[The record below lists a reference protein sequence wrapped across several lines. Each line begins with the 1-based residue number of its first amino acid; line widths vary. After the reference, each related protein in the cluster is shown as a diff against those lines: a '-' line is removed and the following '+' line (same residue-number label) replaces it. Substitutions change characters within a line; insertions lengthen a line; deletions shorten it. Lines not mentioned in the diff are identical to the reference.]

1 MSNLSQTSADAAACP
16 ECAADV
22 AFTRRPLAGE
32 VCRCGECSA
41 ELEVT
46 STAPITLALAPEVRE
61 DWGE

>member
-1 MSNLSQTSADAAACP
+1 MEATTATLSATCP

-22 AFTRRPLAGE
+22 TLQRRPIAGE
-32 VCRCGECSA
+32 ICRCGQCSA

-46 STAPITLALAPEVRE
+46 SVVPLTLELAPEVRE